1 VINSTSTTRVC
12 LQLGVVLFTAALA
25 GSALATSRGAS
36 GHDGCVSVPFKGESS
51 GVITATGF
59 DPVAGIAF
67 AHIEG
72 EGRATHFGRLTVSGD
87 VALDVVTGVPQGTW
101 TLTAANGDM
110 LFLDMTA
117 VPGIGLFTVT
127 GGTGRFE
134 GASGFYKQ
142 FITFA
147 APPGTVDVNPYSD
160 VLEGTICLA
169 H

>member
-1 VINSTSTTRVC
+1 MKAQSRIRVG
-12 LQLGVVLFTAALA
+12 LQLGVVLLAAALA
-25 GSALATSRGAS
+25 GSALAARG
-36 GHDGCVSVPFKGESS
+36 DPISVPFKGESS

-72 EGRATHFGRLTVSGD
+72 EGHATHFGRLTVSGD
-87 VALDVVTGVPQGTW
+87 VALNLVTGVPLGTW

-117 VPGIGLFTVT
+117 SPDAGLFTVT

-134 GASGFYKQ
+134 GASGFYEQ
-142 FITFA
+142 IITFS
-147 APPGTVDVNPYSD
+147 APPGSVDVNPYSD
-160 VLEGTICLA
+160 VLEGTICLVR
-169 H
+169 

>member
-1 VINSTSTTRVC
+1 MKAQSRTRMC
-12 LQLGVVLFTAALA
+12 LQLGVVLLAAGLA
-25 GSALATSRGAS
+25 RSAFATRNDPVA
-36 GHDGCVSVPFKGESS
+36 VPFKGASS

-72 EGRATHFGRLTVSGD
+72 EGHATHFGRLTVSGD
-87 VALDVVTGVPQGTW
+87 VALDVVTGVPIGTW

-117 VPGIGLFTVT
+117 EPGVGLFTVT

-134 GASGFYKQ
+134 GASGSYQQ
-142 FITFA
+142 FITFS

-169 H
+169 R